1 MSIRAFLK
9 RRWPELAILL
19 ALTVVCLCWWR
30 LSAAGDPGIYALVT
44 WNGERVLEIPLDRDG
59 FYVLDQDPTVRFE
72 VKNGAVAFVDAT
84 CPDRI
89 CEREGFLSKA
99 GQTAVCLPRK
109 TSLVIV
115 GAGGEETPDVIAR

>member
-1 MSIRAFLK
+1 M
-9 RRWPELAILL
+9 
-19 ALTVVCLCWWR
+19 
-30 LSAAGDPGIYALVT
+30 
-44 WNGERVLEIPLDRDG
+44 LEIPLDRDG
-59 FYVLDQDPTVRFE
+59 FYVLEQDPTVRFE

-89 CEREGFLSKA
+89 CEREGYLSKA
-99 GQTAVCLPRK
+99 GQTAVCLPRR

>member
-1 MSIRAFLK
+1 MSIRALLK

-19 ALTVVCLCWWR
+19 ALTIGCLCWWR
-30 LSAAGDPGIYALVT
+30 LSAAGEPGVCALVT
-44 WNGERVLEIPLDRDG
+44 WNGEQVLEIPLDRDG
-59 FYVLDQDPTVRFE
+59 FYVLEQDPTVRFE

-89 CEREGFLSKA
+89 CEREGYLSKA
-99 GQTAVCLPRK
+99 GQTAVCLPRR

>member
-1 MSIRAFLK
+1 MSIRALLK
-9 RRWPELAILL
+9 RRWPELVILL
-19 ALTVVCLCWWR
+19 ALIIGCLCWWR
-30 LSAAGDPGIYALVT
+30 LSAAGEPGVCALVT
-44 WNGERVLEIPLDRDG
+44 WNGEQVLEIPLDRDG
-59 FYVLDQDPTVRFE
+59 FYVLEQDPTVRFE

-89 CEREGFLSKA
+89 CEREGYLSKA
-99 GQTAVCLPRK
+99 GQTAVCLPRR

>member
-1 MSIRAFLK
+1 MSIRALLK
-9 RRWPELAILL
+9 RRWPELVILL
-19 ALTVVCLCWWR
+19 VLTIGCLCWWR
-30 LSAAGDPGIYALVT
+30 LSAAGEPGVCALVT
-44 WNGERVLEIPLDRDG
+44 WNGEQVLEIPLDRDG